1 MLGKHTKRK
10 TITLGFDNT
19 FVPMGY
25 KDESGDNK
33 GFDID
38 LAKAVFKQYG
48 ITVNFQAINWDLKE
62 AELKM
67 VKSI

>member
-1 MLGKHTKRK
+1 MENIPKEK